1 MRQSLAD
8 PMMAILTCR
17 MLQLQ
22 SLTDGS
28 LRTYLEEIYEEYFI
42 KRGQEFGDVYLA
54 SIGFWNQQKYVQAV
68 NALHAEHQE
77 MVK

>member
-42 KRGQEFGDVYLA
+42 KRG
-54 SIGFWNQQKYVQAV
+54 
-68 NALHAEHQE
+68 
-77 MVK
+77 